1 MLTTALIVLPIAGA
15 FLLWLLPWPTA
26 RAAGGFALLVAL
38 AELSLWV
45 VALQNLDFGSGG
57 LQHDADVTWFAD
69 LDVAY
74 KVGLY
79 DFSLWLVGLTAFVT
93 VLAIA
98 YGLWVGR
105 ARPRAYFGLLLF
117 LAGATVGVFT
127 AQDLLLFYVF
137 FEAMLIPLYVLIG
150 VWGGTRRTVATIKFV
165 IYTLAGSLLMLV
177 SIIAL
182 GLANETFDMTRLEP
196 TENTWIFLGFLA
208 AFAVK
213 APLFPF
219 HGWLPDAYRESPAE
233 VSALLS
239 GVVSKTATYGLLR
252 IVLPVFPVTVED
264 WRPVILALAAFGL
277 VYGSLLAFRAPDVRG
292 VIAYS
297 SIAQMGLI
305 VIGLFAFNDSGL
317 NGALLHMVNH
327 GLVSAAL
334 FLLAGSIER
343 RASTSRLELLGGM
356 ARGRPRLASLLIVVA
371 VISLAVPF
379 STSFAAE
386 FLILNGVFE
395 HGWGWT
401 VVGAGAIVLA
411 AAYMLRLVSAV
422 LHADVGSSVHPQALD
437 LRPAEVSMVGAL
449 ALALVA
455 LSFWPAAITDHVF
468 GGEPASTV
476 ETQFEGRR

>member
-15 FLLWLLPWPTA
+15 FLLWLLPWPTI

-45 VALQNLDFGSGG
+45 VALQNLDFGSGA

-93 VLAIA
+93 VLAIG

-219 HGWLPDAYRESPAE
+219 HGWLPDAYRESPVE

-343 RASTSRLELLGGM
+343 RAATSRLELLGGM

-395 HGWGWT
+395 HGWGWA

-422 LHADVGSSVHPQALD
+422 LHEDVGSSVHPQALD

>member
-15 FLLWLLPWPTA
+15 FLLWLLPWPTV

-45 VALQNLDFGSGG
+45 VALQNLDFGSGA

-317 NGALLHMVNH
+317 NGAILHMVNH

-343 RASTSRLELLGGM
+343 RAATSRLELLGGM

-395 HGWGWT
+395 HGWGWA

-422 LHADVGSSVHPQALD
+422 LHEDVGSSVHPQALD